1 MNNGVYKKGEEKMV
15 QYTTSI
21 KRSSNF
27 VKPFTA
33 QQSKELSCIHLTHQL
48 QLFICLRGQKQ
59 IENRDY
65 NSNTQA
71 LFYTWFLYRLI
82 RTQLAVTFVSSDH
95 FWSDFKERV
104 SDFMTAYITYFKFYT
119 LNLNV
124 YKLNNNI
131 QIIT

>member
-1 MNNGVYKKGEEKMV
+1 MECIKKVKKKMV

-21 KRSSNF
+21 KHSSNV

-59 IENRDY
+59 IENKDY

-71 LFYTWFLYRLI
+71 LFYTWFLSRMI
-82 RTQLAVTFVSSDH
+82 WSHH
-95 FWSDFKERV
+95 FWSDFEETLWLHILLTSVWYCILMYVQEVKKKKKKWGN
-104 SDFMTAYITYFKFYT
+104 SSNILFYI
-119 LNLNV
+119 LN
-124 YKLNNNI
+124 YY
-131 QIIT
+131 